1 MVEYTNGQQLQWP
14 KSHKLKVNS
23 FELINSIEPGESAQE
38 SVRFEMDVVLDNSS
52 HQMPTTFQTVIH
64 LNSRKDHAT
73 AVMWPLRETCLSI
86 PFRYNLHKGRFM

>member
-1 MVEYTNGQQLQWP
+1 MFQIIPEYTNGRVIDGQQLQWP

-52 HQMPTTFQTVIH
+52 HQMPTTF
-64 LNSRKDHAT
+64 
-73 AVMWPLRETCLSI
+73 
-86 PFRYNLHKGRFM
+86 